1 MTTIRAGSRVRA
13 ARLERGIGQ
22 GQLAA
27 EAQISRQALSAI
39 EAGAYTPNVTVAL
52 RLAQAL
58 GKSVE
63 TLFGDAGFES
73 VTANLAEETG
83 AQSSGT
89 GTHVG
94 LAGWAANWWRCRVR
108 PPV

>member
-73 VTANLAEETG
+73 VTVNLADDAG
-83 AQSSGT
+83 GRSLAP
-89 GTHVG
+89 G
-94 LAGWAANWWRCRVR
+94 LTSVWLGWAASWWRCRVR

>member
-73 VTANLAEETG
+73 VTVNLAEETG
-83 AQSSGT
+83 RRPAPERTS
-89 GTHVG
+89 VWP
-94 LAGWAANWWRCRVR
+94 GWAVNWWRCRVR